1 MTFRKCLMGAA
12 LSALVC
18 GSAAFADTPTPAVA
32 SDATPVDSSYY
43 LQTSGPTSLTP
54 IMFELS
60 NTSVGKWMT
69 ANNLSITGFAE
80 GGYFLDTNNG
90 HMGNQHG
97 VLPPPSHVP
106 GDGDSPTDIG
116 FGGIYSNRPQLDQ
129 LDVTIAKSIPDATK
143 WDWGFTIEQGYGT
156 DDAQIHSDGLLD
168 SRANTVNGA
177 VHGVAVA
184 GAGRFSTTLGP
195 DNQYDL
201 VQANVSMSIPV
212 GNGLT
217 IKGGKFVTLLGY
229 EYINPTLNA
238 FYTHSYLFSF
248 GIPLTQTGVL
258 ASYTFPK
265 LFNGNDWT
273 FIAGITRG
281 WNQSVRDNNAE
292 PDFLGEVSG
301 NITSDGKLGFTFNMS
316 EGPEAFHDNSDYW
329 TVLELV
335 PTYKFSDQLSFAMDT
350 LYGDFPHGAGVDVGH
365 QSNTSLTPP
374 VNVYDG
380 KSDEWYAIAPYAAY
394 KLNSYVTFNLRGEWY
409 RDDGGY
415 TLANLNGN
423 EATNF
428 YEVTLNA
435 QIKPL
440 PNSDLFQWLQFRPE
454 VRFDWASH
462 KSYNGSDVAL
472 TGSQGQR
479 SELTFAIDAI
489 MQF

>member
-1 MTFRKCLMGAA
+1 MGAA

-18 GSAAFADTPTPAVA
+18 GSAVFADTPTPAAA

-80 GGYFLDTNNG
+80 GGYFLDTDNG

-97 VLPPPSHVP
+97 TGPGAIVP
-106 GDGDSPTDIG
+106 TKIKGDGDAPTDIG

-143 WDWGFTIEQGYGT
+143 WDWGFTVEQGYGT
-156 DDAQIHSDGLLD
+156 DDAQIHSDGMLD
-168 SRANTVNGA
+168 SRGNTVNGT
-177 VHGVAVA
+177 VKGISIP
-184 GAGRFSTTLGP
+184 GAGFVGTTTQGP
-195 DNQYDL
+195 DNQYDI
-201 VQANVSMSIPV
+201 VQANVSMSIPI

-217 IKGGKFVTLLGY
+217 IKAGKFVTLLGY

-265 LFNGNDWT
+265 LVNGQDWT
-273 FIAGITRG
+273 FTAGITRG
-281 WNQSVRDNNAE
+281 WNQSTLDNNGE
-292 PDFLGEVSG
+292 PDFLGEMSG
-301 NITSDGKLGFTFNMS
+301 NITSDGKLAFTFNMS
-316 EGPEAFHDNSDYW
+316 EGPEATHDNSDYW
-329 TVLELV
+329 TVLELI

-350 LYGDFPHGAGVDVGH
+350 LFGDFPHGSGVDVGH
-365 QSNTSLTPP
+365 QSNTQGTPP
-374 VNVYDG
+374 LINVYDG
-380 KSDEWYAIAPYAAY
+380 RSDCWYAVAPYAAY
-394 KLNSYVTFNLRGEWY
+394 KLNSYVTFNARGEWY
-409 RDDGGY
+409 RDQGGY
-415 TLANLNGN
+415 TLGNLNSNSG
-423 EATNF
+423 TDF

-454 VRFDWASH
+454 VRYDWASH
-462 KSYNGSDVAL
+462 KSYNGADIGGNG
-472 TGSQGQR
+472 TQGQHN
-479 SELTFAIDAI
+479 ELTFAVDAI